1 MWLLGITG
9 LVLLLTGCASQ
20 EDKPVYADALA
31 ALEVPALEVPADV
44 SAALTPDISQGNW
57 VETRFNVAADKVA
70 ARNFFLGL
78 VAGTKINMVVH
89 PDVTGEINIHLQNV
103 TLAEALQAVRDS
115 FGYEYIETPYGYR
128 ILPKALQNKVFHINY
143 LNVSRR
149 GRSGMSVASGQIAD
163 NQEISAS
170 SSSSSDS
177 TQNRRTS
184 SMEIGGSKASEI
196 ETTASTDFWKTLEG
210 TLQMIIGKGEDRRVV
225 IDPQS
230 GLVVVRAYPDEL
242 SAVDSFLQK
251 AELSLQKQVII
262 EAKIIE
268 VELKSGFQAGIQW
281 DNFDLGPGGTF
292 AASGKEYAGS
302 LSSFTPRNDD
312 GLGGVFSLNFNVS
325 DFAGVISMLQT
336 QGEVQVLSSPRI
348 STVNNQKAVIKVG
361 TDEFFVTNVAS
372 STTTSTTTTQNTPE
386 ISLTP
391 FFSGIALDVTPQ
403 IGKDD
408 EVILHVHPSVTEVVE
423 KTKTIDLA
431 GDTYQLPLAFS
442 SIRETDSIIRA
453 RNGQVVVI
461 GGLLQNKKTVLDANV
476 PWLSRIPVLGYFFR
490 QKKESMVKSELVIL
504 LQPKVIENNQ
514 WQNEVDEVRQSF
526 PRWQQKSA
534 PKEK

>member
-1 MWLLGITG
+1 MWLRGITG
-9 LVLLLTGCASQ
+9 LLLVLLTGCASQ
-20 EDKPVYADALA
+20 EDKPVYADSLA
-31 ALEVPALEVPADV
+31 ALDVPVLDVPADV

-57 VETRFNVAADKVA
+57 VETRFNVAAEKVA
-70 ARNFFLGL
+70 ARDFFLGL
-78 VAGTKINMVVH
+78 VAGTKMNMVVH
-89 PDVTGEINIHLQNV
+89 PDVKGEISMRLQNV

-149 GRSGMSVASGQIAD
+149 GRSGMSVASGQIA
-163 NQEISAS
+163 NNSVSNNS
-170 SSSSSDS
+170 SSSTSNNATTNTS
-177 TQNRRTS
+177 TQTVAS
-184 SMEIGGSKASEI
+184 QASEI

-242 SAVDSFLQK
+242 SAVESFLQK

-302 LSSFTPRNDD
+302 LTSFTPRNDD

-325 DFAGVISMLQT
+325 DFTGVISLLQT

-372 STTTSTTTTQNTPE
+372 STTSTTTTTSNTPE

-453 RNGQVVVI
+453 RSGQVVVI

-490 QKKESMVKSELVIL
+490 QKKESTVKSELVIL

-514 WQNEVDEVRQSF
+514 WQHEVDEVRQSF

-534 PKEK
+534 QKDK

>member
-1 MWLLGITG
+1 MWLRWISGVVILS
-9 LVLLLTGCASQ
+9 LMACASQ
-20 EDKPVYADALA
+20 EDKPVYEDTLA
-31 ALEVPALEVPADV
+31 ALAQVPLNVPDDV

-57 VETRFNVAADKVA
+57 VETRFNVSAEKAN
-70 ARNFFLGL
+70 ARDFFVGL
-78 VAGTKINMVVH
+78 VSGTRINMVVH
-89 PDVTGEINIHLQNV
+89 PEVKGEISIRLQNV
-103 TLAEALQAVRDS
+103 TLPEALQAVRDT
-115 FGYEYIETPYGYR
+115 FGYEYLETPYGYR
-128 ILPKALQNKVFHINY
+128 ILPKTLQNKVFHINY

-149 GRSGMSVASGQIAD
+149 GRSGMSVASGQIA
-163 NQEISAS
+163 NSNTSNSTNSSGTTTSNSNSGQTSAS
-170 SSSSSDS
+170 
-177 TQNRRTS
+177 Q
-184 SMEIGGSKASEI
+184 ASEI

-242 SAVDSFLQK
+242 SAVDNFLQK

-325 DFAGVISMLQT
+325 DFTGVISMLQT

-372 STTTSTTTTQNTPE
+372 NTTTSTTSTSNTPE

-461 GGLLQNKKTVLDANV
+461 GGLLQNKKTNLDAGV
-476 PWLSRIPVLGYFFR
+476 PWLSRIPLLGYLFR

-514 WQNEVDEVRQSF
+514 WQNEVDDIRQNF
-526 PRWQQKSA
+526 PRWQQASDK
-534 PKEK
+534 KEK